1 MAVLVP
7 TMAVF
12 EKLQVGAPTT
22 IVEHTL
28 LLVSYR
34 SAACSLGTCSY
45 GTQLWLYLLVVVEY
59 RGCSSCTYYSYGTTT
74 AVVVLI
80 SSCTDSGGT

>member
-1 MAVLVP
+1 MHTVAVLARGVLAVDLLTMAYLLWLWSYDLLTMAVLVP

-28 LLVSYR
+28 LL
-34 SAACSLGTCSY
+34 
-45 GTQLWLYLLVVVEY
+45 
-59 RGCSSCTYYSYGTTT
+59 
-74 AVVVLI
+74 
-80 SSCTDSGGT
+80 